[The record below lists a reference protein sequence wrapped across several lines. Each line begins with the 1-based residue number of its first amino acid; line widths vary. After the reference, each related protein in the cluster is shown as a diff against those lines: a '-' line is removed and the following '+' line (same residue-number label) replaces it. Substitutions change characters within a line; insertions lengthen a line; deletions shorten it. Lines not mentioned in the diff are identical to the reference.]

1 MTGGPGGRRESRTQF
16 STAARAAAESG
27 DDQLHAWVLAREA
40 MVPLNYGGATTIAN
54 ATALRA
60 SGFATTKQLG

>member
-1 MTGGPGGRRESRTQF
+1 MTGGPGGRRESRAWF

-27 DDQLHAWVLAREA
+27 DDQLHAWGLARKA
-40 MVPLNYGGATTIAN
+40 MVPLNYGGATTIGK
-54 ATALRA
+54 ATTLRA